1 MAFRTLWSCDHTAG
15 KLVPEGKRVLD
26 PLPADKLSPREGRGL
41 LKRPRDLSTS
51 ELPLFGQGLQTGS
64 RKNRIPQI
72 IGRKQQKQSERRQV
86 GQVNAGTQGA
96 L

>member
-15 KLVPEGKRVLD
+15 KLVSEGKRVLD

-64 RKNRIPQI
+64 RRNPDPSDYRKEAAKPI
-72 IGRKQQKQSERRQV
+72 RKQ
-86 GQVNAGTQGA
+86 AGGA
-96 L
+96 G